1 MRTAYA
7 RSVPSFLA
15 ACALLCCTTLPALA
29 AAWKPEENLEIVVA
43 GGPGGGTDQ
52 LARLVQSAI
61 SQNKLLDVN
70 TVVLNKGGGNGA
82 EAFLDLKLA
91 QGNAHKLVIAPRG
104 AGRRPRRNG
113 GRCSRR
119 HC

>member
-70 TVVLNKGGGNGA
+70 TGSCRDKG
-82 EAFLDLKLA
+82 KL
-91 QGNAHKLVIAPRG
+91 GHSGSILLI
-104 AGRRPRRNG
+104 
-113 GRCSRR
+113 
-119 HC
+119 